1 MNGKIVVGFTAG
13 VAATLLLSALFMG
26 GMMRRGGMMREDGMM
41 QNQGLTD
48 DDSTLVERASF
59 HQDFSLR

>member
-1 MNGKIVVGFTAG
+1 MNGKIMMGFIAG

-26 GMMRRGGMMREDGMM
+26 GMMRRGGMMRDGGMM

-48 DDSTLVERASF
+48 DDSTRVDLTSF
-59 HQDFSLR
+59 HQDFSLT

>member
-1 MNGKIVVGFTAG
+1 MNGKIVVGFIAG

-26 GMMRRGGMMREDGMM
+26 GMMRRGGTMRDGGMM
-41 QNQGLTD
+41 QNQGLSD
-48 DDSTLVERASF
+48 DASTRVERTSF